1 MSTLHINAEIKEKSD
16 DYFTAVASS
25 EVEDRQGEVVKQ
37 AGWSLTNFKKN
48 PILLWMH
55 DHEKPLG
62 KAERVWLDKTGK
74 TPVLK
79 FKGMISTATEYGR
92 AAKQLMEE
100 GILNSFSVG
109 FRALEMEGNAIT
121 KAELFEISLVSVP
134 ANPEARLLAA
144 KSLEGAGFKENVI
157 KNLIGEEDAEEENQE
172 DEVATLKSKIAQLEE
187 QVIKTQEIAEN
198 AVKGLQHLAPLG
210 SKQEVVSKRL
220 QSVKLLAKTADKLIV
235 ESKSPKTVDR
245 AKLMKRTSEKL
256 ISNLKGDL

>member
-1 MSTLHINAEIKEKSD
+1 MNTLYTNAEIKEKAD
-16 DYFTAVASS
+16 DFFTAVASS
-25 EVEDRQGEVVKQ
+25 EVEDRQGEVVVQ
-37 AGWSLTNFKKN
+37 SGWSLTNFKKN

-74 TPVLK
+74 SPVLK
-79 FKGMISTATEYGR
+79 FKGRISTATEYGR
-92 AAKQLMEE
+92 AAKQLMEG
-100 GILNSFSVG
+100 GILTSFSVG
-109 FRALEMEGNAIT
+109 FRALEMDGNSIT

-144 KSLEGAGFKENVI
+144 KSLEGAGFKESVI
-157 KNLIGEEDAEEENQE
+157 KDVIGDQ
-172 DEVATLKSKIAQLEE
+172 DES
-187 QVIKTQEIAEN
+187 IAELKEQIAELKKEASEAKALAED

-210 SKQEVVSKRL
+210 SKPEVVSKRL
-220 QSVKLLAKTADKLIV
+220 QSVKLLAKTADILIV

>member
-1 MSTLHINAEIKEKSD
+1 MNTLYTKAEIKEKAD

-79 FKGMISTATEYGR
+79 FKGIISTATEYGR

-109 FRALEMEGNAIT
+109 FRALEMDGNAIT

-157 KNLIGEEDAEEENQE
+157 KNLIGEEDAKEE
-172 DEVATLKSKIAQLEE
+172 DEVATLKSKIAELEE
-187 QVIKTQEIAEN
+187 QIIKTQEIAES

-210 SKQEVVSKRL
+210 SKPEVVSKRL
-220 QSVKLLAKTADKLIV
+220 QSVKLLAKTADILIV

>member
-1 MSTLHINAEIKEKSD
+1 MNTLYTNAEIKEKAD
-16 DYFTAVASS
+16 DFFTAVASS
-25 EVEDRQGEVVKQ
+25 EVEDRQGEVVVQ
-37 AGWSLTNFKKN
+37 SGWSLTNFKKN

-74 TPVLK
+74 SPVLK
-79 FKGMISTATEYGR
+79 FKGRISTATEYGR

-109 FRALEMEGNAIT
+109 FRALEMDGNSIT

-144 KSLEGAGFKENVI
+144 KSLEGAGFKESVI
-157 KNLIGEEDAEEENQE
+157 KDVIGDQ
-172 DEVATLKSKIAQLEE
+172 DES
-187 QVIKTQEIAEN
+187 IAELKEQIAELKKEASEAKALAED

-210 SKQEVVSKRL
+210 SKPEVVSKRL
-220 QSVKLLAKTADKLIV
+220 QSVKLLAKTADILIV